1 MNKTAKKV
9 VATILTT
16 VMTVGAATVVSADD
30 LSITLSH
37 QPYSH
42 ALPSYIGEQRPDRL
56 FFRKFLSGAVLQL
69 SKKHTVFT
77 KREDIQQDCLAQ
89 QTEMFTTGVRSLA
102 VTLLRQSTT
111 PGTNV

>member
-37 QPYSH
+37 QPTATHYHLTLGKRKESLRRTDLTQKSCGSH
-42 ALPSYIGEQRPDRL
+42 QETPRTRHLEL
-56 FFRKFLSGAVLQL
+56 TSGMQELVE
-69 SKKHTVFT
+69 H
-77 KREDIQQDCLAQ
+77 R
-89 QTEMFTTGVRSLA
+89 
-102 VTLLRQSTT
+102 RQSQQESLTT
-111 PGTNV
+111 LRS

>member
-42 ALPSYIGEQRPDRL
+42 ALPSYIL
-56 FFRKFLSGAVLQL
+56 FTEYVYVLL
-69 SKKHTVFT
+69 INFV
-77 KREDIQQDCLAQ
+77 
-89 QTEMFTTGVRSLA
+89 
-102 VTLLRQSTT
+102 
-111 PGTNV
+111 N

>member
-42 ALPSYIGEQRPDRL
+42 ALPSYIGEILRGEWNETGRIRYLWWIQRYPYHIYCR
-56 FFRKFLSGAVLQL
+56 
-69 SKKHTVFT
+69 
-77 KREDIQQDCLAQ
+77 I
-89 QTEMFTTGVRSLA
+89 
-102 VTLLRQSTT
+102 
-111 PGTNV
+111 

>member
-42 ALPSYIGEQRPDRL
+42 ALPSYIGEEEGIL
-56 FFRKFLSGAVLQL
+56 
-69 SKKHTVFT
+69 
-77 KREDIQQDCLAQ
+77 
-89 QTEMFTTGVRSLA
+89 
-102 VTLLRQSTT
+102 
-111 PGTNV
+111 

>member
-42 ALPSYIGEQRPDRL
+42 ALPSYIGEEEGIFERRTDLTQKSCGSHQETPRTRHL
-56 FFRKFLSGAVLQL
+56 ELTSGMQELVE
-69 SKKHTVFT
+69 H
-77 KREDIQQDCLAQ
+77 R
-89 QTEMFTTGVRSLA
+89 
-102 VTLLRQSTT
+102 RQSQQESLTT
-111 PGTNV
+111 LRS

>member
-42 ALPSYIGEQRPDRL
+42 ALPSYIGEEEGIFEENGLNRNPVVL
-56 FFRKFLSGAVLQL
+56 IRK
-69 SKKHTVFT
+69 HPE
-77 KREDIQQDCLAQ
+77 R
-89 QTEMFTTGVRSLA
+89 
-102 VTLLRQSTT
+102 
-111 PGTNV
+111 GTWS

>member
-37 QPYSH
+37 QPYGYKTEII
-42 ALPSYIGEQRPDRL
+42 AA
-56 FFRKFLSGAVLQL
+56 AVRNGRQISELA
-69 SKKHTVFT
+69 
-77 KREDIQQDCLAQ
+77 EAGIDIVTCGLAVY
-89 QTEMFTTGVRSLA
+89 EASFEHPFTTHGLGIFREA
-102 VTLLRQSTT
+102 WDSTAT
-111 PGTNV
+111 E

>member
-1 MNKTAKKV
+1 MIFMNKTAKKV

-42 ALPSYIGEQRPDRL
+42 ALPSYIGEEEGIL
-56 FFRKFLSGAVLQL
+56 EENGLNTEILWFSSGNTQNEALGANEWA
-69 SKKHTVFT
+69 SIT
-77 KREDIQQDCLAQ
+77 
-89 QTEMFTTGVRSLA
+89 
-102 VTLLRQSTT
+102 STT
-111 PGTNV
+111 LSTY

>member
-37 QPYSH
+37 QPYS
-42 ALPSYIGEQRPDRL
+42 R
-56 FFRKFLSGAVLQL
+56 
-69 SKKHTVFT
+69 
-77 KREDIQQDCLAQ
+77 
-89 QTEMFTTGVRSLA
+89 TTILHWGRGRNL
-102 VTLLRQSTT
+102 
-111 PGTNV
+111 

>member
-1 MNKTAKKV
+1 MNKTAEKV

-42 ALPSYIGEQRPDRL
+42 ALPSYIGEGLQ
-56 FFRKFLSGAVLQL
+56 SG
-69 SKKHTVFT
+69 S
-77 KREDIQQDCLAQ
+77 
-89 QTEMFTTGVRSLA
+89 MRSEGL
-102 VTLLRQSTT
+102 V
-111 PGTNV
+111 G

>member
-42 ALPSYIGEQRPDRL
+42 DLTQKSCGSHQETPRTRHLEL
-56 FFRKFLSGAVLQL
+56 TSGMQELVE
-69 SKKHTVFT
+69 H
-77 KREDIQQDCLAQ
+77 R
-89 QTEMFTTGVRSLA
+89 
-102 VTLLRQSTT
+102 RQSQQESLTT
-111 PGTNV
+111 LRS

>member
-37 QPYSH
+37 QPYGCMS
-42 ALPSYIGEQRPDRL
+42 
-56 FFRKFLSGAVLQL
+56 
-69 SKKHTVFT
+69 
-77 KREDIQQDCLAQ
+77 
-89 QTEMFTTGVRSLA
+89 
-102 VTLLRQSTT
+102 TLY
-111 PGTNV
+111 

>member
-42 ALPSYIGEQRPDRL
+42 ALPSYIGE
-56 FFRKFLSGAVLQL
+56 
-69 SKKHTVFT
+69 
-77 KREDIQQDCLAQ
+77 E
-89 QTEMFTTGVRSLA
+89 
-102 VTLLRQSTT
+102 
-111 PGTNV
+111 

>member
-42 ALPSYIGEQRPDRL
+42 ALPSYIGEEEGIFEENGLNTEILSSPAESQGFRSLPVLLLPLLFSITVQVRL
-56 FFRKFLSGAVLQL
+56 FW
-69 SKKHTVFT
+69 
-77 KREDIQQDCLAQ
+77 
-89 QTEMFTTGVRSLA
+89 
-102 VTLLRQSTT
+102 
-111 PGTNV
+111 P

>member
-42 ALPSYIGEQRPDRL
+42 ALPSYIGEEEGIFEENGL
-56 FFRKFLSGAVLQL
+56 NTEILWFSSGNTQNEALG
-69 SKKHTVFT
+69 
-77 KREDIQQDCLAQ
+77 AN
-89 QTEMFTTGVRSLA
+89 GVGCRSLWNTA
-102 VTLLRQSTT
+102 GNRSRNRLTTLRS
-111 PGTNV
+111 